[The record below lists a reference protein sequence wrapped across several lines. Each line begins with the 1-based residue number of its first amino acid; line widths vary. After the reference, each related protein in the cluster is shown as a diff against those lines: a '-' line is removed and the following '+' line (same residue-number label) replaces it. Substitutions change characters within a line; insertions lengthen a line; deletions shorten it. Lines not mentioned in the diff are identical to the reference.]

1 MSVSTNL
8 LWPSYSRKA
17 LSEELSQSGLA
28 DAQMDKNRRLTIQR
42 FASTIIIMML
52 VLPTPLLM
60 VEGSTQESVS
70 SLIID
75 PRLNAAMMNSKQDE
89 VLPIVIQFP
98 ERSTPNSMERAIAS
112 LGLERVILR
121 HVFSFIPV
129 VSLYAG
135 VSDIESLSTLE
146 GVSGIALDTIRSA
159 TAEPSFG
166 HESLSNGVH
175 YEHFTETLDATG
187 MWSQGYF
194 GNGTVVAVLDTGAQR
209 DHPDLEGKI
218 VGFEDLIGTGVLSYD
233 DNGHGTACAWNV
245 VGTGAASGGNFTG
258 VAPGAKLLIVKVLDQ
273 DGQGSDSII
282 AQGIEYAVSQGVDV
296 ISLSLGGPW
305 ADTQLIID
313 PSVQAVREAV
323 SAGVAVVVASGN
335 SGPAPFSVS
344 SPGYVDEVITVGASS
359 ESTGVTAFSSRG
371 PVERQNTV
379 PRGRFAKPDILAP
392 GSDVISGRSHSS
404 NTLEYP
410 IYEEPT
416 YGLSYTQW
424 SGTSASTAQIAGL
437 VALLKQKD
445 GSLTPL
451 QGKLA
456 LMATAKDLGA
466 DSMEQGWGLAN
477 VTAASNLLNS
487 SSGQLTLMT
496 PRRYPTLPGAATVL
510 VIGEDRPDQNI
521 TIMSTTNLGTA
532 EIVQSGNASQFVKTQ
547 DGTFTV
553 NAGYSFVTVGLDMP
567 DMLPL
572 NATGLYTGTLT
583 LVSGGMNVTAI
594 DLELTITTYGGR
606 LLADMAHH
614 DVDVD
619 DPSFYS
625 YFQDYL
631 RQQGVVLEE
640 FGSSAIFMP
649 DSIDSG
655 DLATAET
662 FMIMDTELPYGQSE
676 IDALHQ
682 FVLDGGTLLV
692 LSEFYNTTSEEALFG
707 IDSYNEI
714 LQPYGIQC
722 ERFGIGE
729 GPDDLTGELY
739 GLDYGGAVESDPLM
753 NGVSNLY
760 ILWGST
766 LSVNPSVAGARGL
779 FWYDQAK
786 THAIVAAA
794 EAGKG
799 KVIVVSDG
807 STLYDDVLY
816 DAIQGD
822 ADNLR
827 LLRNIAGAI
836 IPTTPRIFDV
846 ELNTREIGEP
856 ANLTT
861 FVFDDDLDE
870 VTITIV
876 GPSGSTIPGVVTER
890 LGYLF
895 TTEFTLES
903 GGFYDVTI
911 VATDADENVKTF
923 QKTFLVPIDP
933 ADDVFITTVTFG
945 LLAVVGVSLIYVIAI
960 RFGGRRRR
968 PRRPVSLPDEYGPE
982 PDEWGPPP
990 TIE

>member
-1 MSVSTNL
+1 
-8 LWPSYSRKA
+8 
-17 LSEELSQSGLA
+17 
-28 DAQMDKNRRLTIQR
+28 MDKTRRLTIQR
-42 FASTIIIMML
+42 FASTIIILML
-52 VLPTPLLM
+52 VLPTPLLV
-60 VEGSTQESVS
+60 VEGSTQTSVPS
-70 SLIID
+70 SIID
-75 PRLNAAMMNSKQDE
+75 PRLNAVMMNSKQKE
-89 VLPIVIQFP
+89 VLPIVMQFP
-98 ERSTPNSMERAIAS
+98 EGSTQETMQRRISR
-112 LGLERVILR
+112 LGLQGVILR
-121 HVFSFIPV
+121 HIFSLIPV
-129 VSLYAG
+129 VSLYAR
-135 VSDIESLSTLE
+135 VSDIESLAELE
-146 GVSGIALDTIRSA
+146 GVSGIALDVVRTA

-166 HESLSNGVH
+166 YESFSNGAG

-218 VGFEDLIGTGVLSYD
+218 VGFEDLVGTGVLSYD

-258 VAPGAKLLIVKVLDQ
+258 VAPGASLLIVKVLDQ
-273 DGQGSDSII
+273 DGRGSDTII
-282 AQGIEYAVSQGVDV
+282 AQGVEYAVTEGVDV

-305 ADTQLIID
+305 IDSQIIVD
-313 PSVQAVREAV
+313 PSVQAVRAAV

-335 SGPAPFSVS
+335 SGPAPFSVF
-344 SPGYVDEVITVGASS
+344 SPGYADEVITVGASLDS
-359 ESTGVTAFSSRG
+359 AGAAAFSSRG
-371 PVERQNTV
+371 PVERQNII
-379 PRGRFAKPDILAP
+379 PHGRFAKPDITAP
-392 GSDVISGRSHSS
+392 GSGVISGRLHSS
-404 NTLEYP
+404 DSFEYP
-410 IYEEPT
+410 IFEEAT
-416 YGLSYTQW
+416 YGPSYTQW

-437 VALLKQKD
+437 VAILKQKYA
-445 GSLTPL
+445 SLTPL

-496 PRRYPTLPGAATVL
+496 PRRYPTLPGASTVL

-521 TIMSTTNLGTA
+521 TIMSTVNLGAA
-532 EIVQSGNASQFVKTQ
+532 ELEPSGNASRFVNAQ
-547 DGTFTV
+547 EGTFTV
-553 NAGYSFVTVGLDMP
+553 NAGYSFISVGLNMP
-567 DMLPL
+567 DELPL
-572 NATGLYTGTLT
+572 NATGFYIGSLT
-583 LVSGGMNVTAI
+583 LVSGGMNVTTI

-614 DVDVD
+614 DADID

-625 YFQDYL
+625 YFREYL
-631 RQQGVVLEE
+631 REQSVVFEE
-640 FGSSAIFMP
+640 FGSSAIFAQ
-649 DSIDSG
+649 DIIDSG
-655 DLATAET
+655 DLATTET

-676 IDALHQ
+676 IEALHQ

-692 LSEFYNTTSEEALFG
+692 LSEFYNTTSGEALFG

-729 GPDDLTGELY
+729 GPGDLTGELY
-739 GLDYGGAVESDPLM
+739 GLDHGGAVESDPLM
-753 NGVSNLY
+753 NGVNNLY
-760 ILWGST
+760 VVWGST

-779 FWYDQAK
+779 FWYDQAR
-786 THAIVAAA
+786 TRAIVAVA
-794 EAGKG
+794 EAGRG

-807 STLYDDVLY
+807 STLYDDILF
-816 DAIQGD
+816 DAIRGD

-827 LLRNIAGAI
+827 LLRNIAVAI
-836 IPTTPRIFDV
+836 IPDTPRIFDV
-846 ELNTREIGEP
+846 ELNTHEIGEP

-861 FVFDDDLDE
+861 YVFDDNLDE

-876 GPSGSTIPGVVTER
+876 GPSGSIIPGAVAER

-895 TTEFTLES
+895 TTEFILES

-911 VATDADENVKTF
+911 VATDADDNVKTF
-923 QKTFLVPIDP
+923 QKTFLVPTDP

-960 RFGGRRRR
+960 RFGGGRRRA
-968 PRRPVSLPDEYGPE
+968 RRPVPLPDEYGPQ